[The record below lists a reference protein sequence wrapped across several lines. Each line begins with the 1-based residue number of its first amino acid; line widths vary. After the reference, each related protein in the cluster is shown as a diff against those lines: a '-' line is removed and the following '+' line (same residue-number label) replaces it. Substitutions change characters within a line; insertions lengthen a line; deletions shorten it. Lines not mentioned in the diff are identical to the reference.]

1 MFLHHQ
7 VVEVVLQMLHEILP
21 DLVVLVV
28 EELMVAVEV
37 QDLEILD
44 TLVEQM

>member
-1 MFLHHQ
+1 M
-7 VVEVVLQMLHEILP
+7 VEVVLQQLHEILL

-28 EELMVAVEV
+28 VEV
-37 QDLEILD
+37 MDKLEAQDLEILD

>member
-1 MFLHHQ
+1 
-7 VVEVVLQMLHEILP
+7 MLHKIQT

-28 EELMVAVEV
+28 EELMVAVEA

>member
-1 MFLHHQ
+1 M
-7 VVEVVLQMLHEILP
+7 VEVVLQMLHKIQT

-28 EELMVAVEV
+28 EELMVAVEA